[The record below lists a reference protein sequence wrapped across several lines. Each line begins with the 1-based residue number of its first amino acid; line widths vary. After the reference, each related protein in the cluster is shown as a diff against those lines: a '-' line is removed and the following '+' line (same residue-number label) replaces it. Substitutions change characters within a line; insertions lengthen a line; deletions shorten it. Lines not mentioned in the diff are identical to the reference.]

1 MQGIPQCGSH
11 ALPQAGGT
19 QESMKP
25 AAGLALV
32 VYAGGIPTA
41 FLLILFKYRVGIRTD
56 QELKLQGLGNSASSN
71 PHFHLRRRFQKLYSV
86 FEPTKTWWRLVLMAR
101 KFLLVRV

>member
-1 MQGIPQCGSH
+1 
-11 ALPQAGGT
+11 
-19 QESMKP
+19 MKP
-25 AAGLALV
+25 AAGVALV

-41 FLLILFKYRVGIRTD
+41 FLLILFKYRVGIRAD

-71 PHFHLRRRFQKLYSV
+71 PHYHLRRRFQKLYSV